1 MDKNTKRELTEFER
15 EYYRNRDNARLK
27 FAGEMRVLLGVL
39 FALLCLIVV
48 LNVAALIVSLT
59 Q

>member
-15 EYYRNRDNARLK
+15 EYYRNRDSARLK